1 MNAQAQLPAHA
12 LYFIERPPPQNA
24 EQAPTQA
31 AELSP
36 AAADASEDESELSID
51 DLVRLFRDVRH
62 PVAKLLK
69 ELDITVEDAIQLDI
83 IEQLRGLP
91 HKKRA
96 TYIKRNTLTEEE
108 RKQQSRTRNREHAK
122 LTRDRKKFIIEVT
135 TISRRQDHVL

>member
-12 LYFIERPPPQNA
+12 LYFIERPPQNA

-31 AELSP
+31 AQPSP
-36 AAADASEDESELSID
+36 AAADASEDELNLSTA
-51 DLVRLFRDVRH
+51 DLVKLFRDVRH

-91 HKKRA
+91 HKQRA

-122 LTRDRKKFIIEVT
+122 LTRDRKKFIIEVL
-135 TISRRQDHVL
+135 ISF